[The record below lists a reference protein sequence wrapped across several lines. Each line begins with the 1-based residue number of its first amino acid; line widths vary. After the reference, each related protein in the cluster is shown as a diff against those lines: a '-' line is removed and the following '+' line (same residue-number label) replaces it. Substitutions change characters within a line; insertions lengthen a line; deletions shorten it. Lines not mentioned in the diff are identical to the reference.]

1 MGIARTVP
9 DKESTDRKCLML
21 EICLMELYTFT
32 KLISKVN
39 QTKKKTCCITTS
51 ISERGNFNLKKKL
64 RNEEKETVF
73 LKSET

>member
-1 MGIARTVP
+1 VGIARTVP

-39 QTKKKTCCITTS
+39 QTRKKHCHYKLVALKGNVNFQ
-51 ISERGNFNLKKKL
+51 SEEL
-64 RNEEKETVF
+64 
-73 LKSET
+73 